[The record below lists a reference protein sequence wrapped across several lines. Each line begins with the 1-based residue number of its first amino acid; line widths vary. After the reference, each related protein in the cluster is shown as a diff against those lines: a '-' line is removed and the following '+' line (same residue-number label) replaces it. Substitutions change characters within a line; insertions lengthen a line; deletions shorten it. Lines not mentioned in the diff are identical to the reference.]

1 LNPEQ
6 RRHPRYGVHLAV
18 RYTNAEQFVTDYVE
32 NLSVNGLFIAGAHRM
47 PLFTETQVDVEL
59 PGQGTWNVRAKSVF
73 VIDEE
78 AAKQSG
84 RRAGAGMSI
93 IEKPPGFDDAL
104 LGYLLRLGK
113 RRDHTVMVGEVP
125 GARHITD
132 AGFRVVALAAP
143 ELAAA
148 EVTHEDF
155 KLLAIVVPPERAQVY
170 RAAVGDRG
178 RELVYAVTR
187 EEDVHDILARIDSL
201 L

>member
-1 LNPEQ
+1 
-6 RRHPRYGVHLAV
+6 
-18 RYTNAEQFVTDYVE
+18 VTDYVE

-59 PGQGTWNVRAKSVF
+59 PGQGTWSVRAKSVF

-84 RRAGAGMSI
+84 RSAGAGMKI
-93 IEKPPGFDDAL
+93 LEKPPGFDDAL

-113 RRDHTVMVGEVP
+113 RRDHTVMVGDVP

-132 AGFRVVALAAP
+132 AGFRVVPLAAP

-155 KLLAIVVPPERAQVY
+155 KLLAIVVSPQRAEEY